1 MGLNPGY
8 LLKSFLLYM
17 LSVYLFL
24 FFLHNIQEF
33 VTKSISN
40 NLMTKII
47 STTTQTTTTTTVS
60 ATTMGPET
68 LSKEAEKIRNLLKVG
83 ISLTDTSGL
92 ASTLSTRDFEI
103 RFVSIDKFP
112 LTPLL

>member
-1 MGLNPGY
+1 
-8 LLKSFLLYM
+8 
-17 LSVYLFL
+17 
-24 FFLHNIQEF
+24 
-33 VTKSISN
+33 
-40 NLMTKII
+40 MTKII

-60 ATTMGPET
+60 TTTMGPET

-92 ASTLSTRDFEI
+92 ASTLSPRDFEI

-112 LTPLL
+112 LTLYLFTSTMNSSHVFPNFSHKFFPQIFLSLSI